1 MTVGM
6 CDVRPYGHS
15 AATILA
21 EPTTILDAGKKVWSR
36 WRKAGSMAD
45 DERRAFVDVDAGIA
59 ETVRAIDALVE
70 RWPAND
76 AQADALA
83 DTLRFLSD
91 YLEQG
96 LPLRPP
102 SASELRALAEQ
113 RAKRTLDRDDPDD
126 EEGWEA

>member
-1 MTVGM
+1 MT
-6 CDVRPYGHS
+6 D
-15 AATILA
+15 
-21 EPTTILDAGKKVWSR
+21 
-36 WRKAGSMAD
+36 D
-45 DERRAFVDVDAGIA
+45 DERRAFVDVEAGIA
-59 ETVRAIDALVE
+59 ETVRAIEALVE

-76 AQADALA
+76 AQAGALA

-102 SASELRALAEQ
+102 SASELRGLAEQ
-113 RAKRTLDRDDPDD
+113 RVKRALDRDDPDD